1 MSLSQAFFLG
11 VIQGLTEFLPVSSSA
26 HLAICQH
33 LFRLTDNLLFFD
45 IALHCGTLLSVTIFL
60 RKEILALTKG
70 TLSFLLH
77 RLRGQMSTIDLQE
90 RTMARL
96 AGLMVI
102 ALIPTAAI
110 GLLLHDVVEYFFQS
124 LKSVGSFLLITGII
138 LWITKTITQGQKDI
152 ATLTTADAFIIG
164 CAQGLAVAPGISR
177 SGATIA
183 CGLLRNLEKEAAV
196 RFSFLLSIP
205 AIIGATIVEWKNPS
219 FENTEFL
226 HMILGALTAA
236 LTGYIALKILIGMVK
251 KGHLY
256 YFAPYCWVLGGM
268 TIILSFMVS

>member
-1 MSLSQAFFLG
+1 
-11 VIQGLTEFLPVSSSA
+11 
-26 HLAICQH
+26 
-33 LFRLTDNLLFFD
+33 
-45 IALHCGTLLSVTIFL
+45 
-60 RKEILALTKG
+60 
-70 TLSFLLH
+70 
-77 RLRGQMSTIDLQE
+77 MSTIDLQE
-90 RTMARL
+90 RTMVRL

-138 LWITKTITQGQKDI
+138 LWITKTITQGKKDI

-183 CGLLRNLEKEAAV
+183 CGLVRNLEKETAV

-219 FENTEFL
+219 FENTAFL

-256 YFAPYCWVLGGM
+256 YFAPYCWVLGGI